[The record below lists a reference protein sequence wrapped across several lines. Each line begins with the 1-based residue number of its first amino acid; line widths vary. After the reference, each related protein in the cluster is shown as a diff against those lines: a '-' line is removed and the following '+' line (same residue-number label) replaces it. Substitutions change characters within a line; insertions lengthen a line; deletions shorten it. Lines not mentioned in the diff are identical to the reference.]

1 MPPKTGIMKK
11 NKYLVATIAIL
22 IYLYIMFS
30 FIGCTT
36 TKYVPIESVRTE
48 YINKVEKDTVI
59 INNDRLIKEKGDTV
73 YIVNTK
79 YVYKTKNKID
89 TIIRIDTIPIIQE
102 VEVIREV
109 NRLKDWQ
116 IILMILGGAMVAV
129 IGYKICRKLG
139 V

>member
-1 MPPKTGIMKK
+1 MKK

-59 INNDRLIKEKGDTV
+59 INNDRLVKEKGDTI
-73 YIVNTK
+73 YITETK
-79 YVYKTKNKID
+79 YIYKTKNKID
-89 TIIRIDTIPIIQE
+89 TILRIDTIPIIQE
-102 VEVIREV
+102 VEVIKEV
-109 NRLKDWQ
+109 NKLKDWQ
-116 IILMILGGAMVAV
+116 VILMVLGGGMVAV
-129 IGYKICRKLG
+129 IGYKVIRLCG
-139 V
+139 I

>member
-1 MPPKTGIMKK
+1 MKK
-11 NKYLVATIAIL
+11 NKYLVAIIAIL

-89 TIIRIDTIPIIQE
+89 TILRIDTIPIIQE
-102 VEVIREV
+102 VEVIKEV
-109 NRLKDWQ
+109 NRLKNWQ
-116 IILMILGGAMVAV
+116 VVLMVLGGGMVAV
-129 IGYKICRKLG
+129 IGYKVIRMIG
-139 V
+139 I

>member
-1 MPPKTGIMKK
+1 MKK

-36 TKYVPIESVRTE
+36 TKYVPIENIRTE

-73 YIVNTK
+73 YITDVK

-89 TIIRIDTIPIIQE
+89 TILRVDTIPIIQE
-102 VEVIREV
+102 VEVIKEV

-116 IILMILGGAMVAV
+116 VILMVLGGGMVTV
-129 IGYKICRKLG
+129 VGYKIIRKIG
-139 V
+139 I

>member
-1 MPPKTGIMKK
+1 MKR

-59 INNDRLIKEKGDTV
+59 INNDRLIKEKGDTI

-89 TIIRIDTIPIIQE
+89 TILRIDTIPIIQE
-102 VEVIREV
+102 VEVIKEV
-109 NRLKDWQ
+109 NKLKDWQ
-116 IILMILGGAMVAV
+116 VILMVLGGGMVAV
-129 IGYKICRKLG
+129 IGYKVIRLCG
-139 V
+139 I

>member
-1 MPPKTGIMKK
+1 MKK
-11 NKYLVATIAIL
+11 NKYLVATLAIL

-59 INNDRLIKEKGDTV
+59 INNDRLVKEKGDTI

-89 TIIRIDTIPIIQE
+89 TILRIDTIPIIQE
-102 VEVIREV
+102 VEVIKEV
-109 NRLKDWQ
+109 NKLKDWQ
-116 IILMILGGAMVAV
+116 VVLMVLGGGMVAV
-129 IGYKICRKLG
+129 IGYKVIRLCG
-139 V
+139 I

>member
-1 MPPKTGIMKK
+1 MKK
-11 NKYLVATIAIL
+11 NKYLVATLAIL

-89 TIIRIDTIPIIQE
+89 TILKIDTIPIIQE
-102 VEVIREV
+102 VEVIKEV
-109 NRLKDWQ
+109 NKLKDWQ
-116 IILMILGGAMVAV
+116 VVLMVLGGGMVAV
-129 IGYKICRKLG
+129 IGYKVIRLCG
-139 V
+139 I

>member
-1 MPPKTGIMKK
+1 MKK

-36 TKYVPIESVRTE
+36 TKYVPIENIRTE

-73 YIVNTK
+73 YIINTK

-89 TIIRIDTIPIIQE
+89 TVLRIDTIPIIQE
-102 VEVIREV
+102 VEVIKEV
-109 NRLKDWQ
+109 NKLHNWQ
-116 IILMILGGAMVAV
+116 VGLMILGGAA
-129 IGYKICRKLG
+129 ITLGGYKLIKFIK

>member
-1 MPPKTGIMKK
+1 MKK

-22 IYLYIMFS
+22 IYLYTMFS

-36 TKYVPIESVRTE
+36 TKYVPIENVRTE

-89 TIIRIDTIPIIQE
+89 TILRIDTIPIIQE
-102 VEVIREV
+102 VEVIKEV
-109 NRLKDWQ
+109 NKLKDWQ
-116 IILMILGGAMVAV
+116 VILMVLGGGMVAV
-129 IGYKICRKLG
+129 IGYKVIRLCG
-139 V
+139 I

>member
-1 MPPKTGIMKK
+1 MKK
-11 NKYLVATIAIL
+11 NKYLVATISIL

-59 INNDRLIKEKGDTV
+59 INNDRLVKEKGDTI

-89 TIIRIDTIPIIQE
+89 TILRIDTIPIIQE
-102 VEVIREV
+102 VEVIKEV
-109 NRLKDWQ
+109 NKLKDWQ
-116 IILMILGGAMVAV
+116 VILMVLGGGMVAV
-129 IGYKICRKLG
+129 IGYKVIRLCG
-139 V
+139 I

>member
-1 MPPKTGIMKK
+1 MKS

-59 INNDRLIKEKGDTV
+59 INNDRLIKEKGDTI

-89 TIIRIDTIPIIQE
+89 TILRIDTIPIIQE
-102 VEVIREV
+102 VEVIKEV
-109 NRLKDWQ
+109 NKLKDWQ
-116 IILMILGGAMVAV
+116 VVLMVLGGGMVAV
-129 IGYKICRKLG
+129 IGYKVIRLCG
-139 V
+139 I

>member
-1 MPPKTGIMKK
+1 MKK

-59 INNDRLIKEKGDTV
+59 INNDRLVKEKGDTV

-89 TIIRIDTIPIIQE
+89 TILRIDTIPIIQE
-102 VEVIREV
+102 VEVIKEI
-109 NRLKDWQ
+109 NKLKDWQ
-116 IILMILGGAMVAV
+116 VILMVLGGGMVAV
-129 IGYKICRKLG
+129 IGYKVIRLCG
-139 V
+139 I

>member
-1 MPPKTGIMKK
+1 MKK
-11 NKYLVATIAIL
+11 NKYLVATIATL

-36 TKYVPIESVRTE
+36 TKYVPIENIRTE

-73 YIVNTK
+73 YITDVK

-89 TIIRIDTIPIIQE
+89 TILRVDTIPIIQE
-102 VEVIREV
+102 VEVIKEV
-109 NRLKDWQ
+109 NRIKDWQ
-116 IILMILGGAMVAV
+116 MILMLLGGGMVAV
-129 IGYKICRKLG
+129 VGYKIIRKIG
-139 V
+139 I

>member
-1 MPPKTGIMKK
+1 MKK
-11 NKYLVATIAIL
+11 NKYLVATLAIL

-59 INNDRLIKEKGDTV
+59 INNDRLVKEKGDTI

-89 TIIRIDTIPIIQE
+89 TILRIDTIPIIQE
-102 VEVIREV
+102 VEVIKEV
-109 NRLKDWQ
+109 NKLKDWQ
-116 IILMILGGAMVAV
+116 VILMVLGGGMVAV
-129 IGYKICRKLG
+129 IGYKVIRLCG
-139 V
+139 I

>member
-1 MPPKTGIMKK
+1 MKK

-59 INNDRLIKEKGDTV
+59 INNDRIIKEKGDTI

-89 TIIRIDTIPIIQE
+89 TILRIDTIPIIQE
-102 VEVIREV
+102 VEVIKEV
-109 NRLKDWQ
+109 NKLKDWQ
-116 IILMILGGAMVAV
+116 VILMVLGGGMVAV
-129 IGYKICRKLG
+129 IGYKVIRLCG
-139 V
+139 I

>member
-1 MPPKTGIMKK
+1 MKK

-36 TKYVPIESVRTE
+36 TKYVPVESVRTE

-59 INNDRLIKEKGDTV
+59 INNDRLIKEKGDTI

-89 TIIRIDTIPIIQE
+89 TILRIDTIPIIQE
-102 VEVIREV
+102 VEVIKEI
-109 NRLKDWQ
+109 NKLKDWQ
-116 IILMILGGAMVAV
+116 VILMVLGGGMVAV
-129 IGYKICRKLG
+129 IGYKVIRLCG
-139 V
+139 I

>member
-1 MPPKTGIMKK
+1 MKK

-59 INNDRLIKEKGDTV
+59 ISNDRLVKEKGDTI

-89 TIIRIDTIPIIQE
+89 TILRIDTIPIIQE
-102 VEVIREV
+102 VEVIKEV
-109 NRLKDWQ
+109 NKLKDWQ
-116 IILMILGGAMVAV
+116 VVLMVLGGGMVAV
-129 IGYKICRKLG
+129 IGYKVIRLCG
-139 V
+139 I

>member
-1 MPPKTGIMKK
+1 MKK

-59 INNDRLIKEKGDTV
+59 INNDRLIKEKGDTI

-89 TIIRIDTIPIIQE
+89 TILRIDTIPIIQE
-102 VEVIREV
+102 VEVIKEV

-116 IILMILGGAMVAV
+116 VILMVLGGGMVAV
-129 IGYKICRKLG
+129 IGYKVIRLCG
-139 V
+139 I

>member
-1 MPPKTGIMKK
+1 MG
-11 NKYLVATIAIL
+11 NKHLVATIIIL
-22 IYLYIMFS
+22 IYLYVMFS

-59 INNDRLIKEKGDTV
+59 INNDRLVKEKGDTV

-89 TIIRIDTIPIIQE
+89 TILRIDTIPIIQE
-102 VEVIREV
+102 VEVIKEV
-109 NRLKDWQ
+109 NKLKDWQ
-116 IILMILGGAMVAV
+116 VILMVLGGGMVAV
-129 IGYKICRKLG
+129 IGYKVIRLCG
-139 V
+139 I

>member
-1 MPPKTGIMKK
+1 MKK

-59 INNDRLIKEKGDTV
+59 INNDRIIKEKGDTV

-89 TIIRIDTIPIIQE
+89 TILRIDTIPIIQE
-102 VEVIREV
+102 VEVIKEV
-109 NRLKDWQ
+109 NKLKDWQ
-116 IILMILGGAMVAV
+116 VILMVLGGGMVAV
-129 IGYKICRKLG
+129 IGYKVIRLCG
-139 V
+139 I

>member
-1 MPPKTGIMKK
+1 MKN

-89 TIIRIDTIPIIQE
+89 TILRIDTIPIIQE
-102 VEVIREV
+102 VEVIKEV

-116 IILMILGGAMVAV
+116 VVLMVLGGGMVAV
-129 IGYKICRKLG
+129 IGYKVIRLCG
-139 V
+139 I

>member
-1 MPPKTGIMKK
+1 MKK

-59 INNDRLIKEKGDTV
+59 INNDRVVKEKGDTV

-89 TIIRIDTIPIIQE
+89 TILRIDTIPIIQE
-102 VEVIREV
+102 VEVIKEV
-109 NRLKDWQ
+109 NKLKDWQ
-116 IILMILGGAMVAV
+116 VVLMVLGGGMVAV
-129 IGYKICRKLG
+129 IGYKVIRLCG
-139 V
+139 I

>member
-1 MPPKTGIMKK
+1 MKK

-48 YINKVEKDTVI
+48 CINKVEKDTVI

-89 TIIRIDTIPIIQE
+89 TILRIDTIPIIQE
-102 VEVIREV
+102 VEVIKEV
-109 NRLKDWQ
+109 NKLKDWQ
-116 IILMILGGAMVAV
+116 VVLMVLGGGMVAV
-129 IGYKICRKLG
+129 IGYKVIRLCG
-139 V
+139 I

>member
-1 MPPKTGIMKK
+1 MKK

-48 YINKVEKDTVI
+48 YKNKVEIDTII
-59 INNDRLIKEKGDTV
+59 INNDKIVKEKGDTI
-73 YIVNTK
+73 YITETK
-79 YVYKTKNKID
+79 YIYKTKNNID
-89 TIIRIDTIPIIQE
+89 TILKIDTIPIIQE

-116 IILMILGGAMVAV
+116 IILMVLGGAMVAV

>member
-1 MPPKTGIMKK
+1 MKK

-59 INNDRLIKEKGDTV
+59 INNDRLVKEKGDTV

-89 TIIRIDTIPIIQE
+89 TILRIDTIPIIQE
-102 VEVIREV
+102 VEVIKEV
-109 NRLKDWQ
+109 NKLKDWQ
-116 IILMILGGAMVAV
+116 VVLMVLGGGMVAV
-129 IGYKICRKLG
+129 IGYKVIRLCG
-139 V
+139 I

>member
-1 MPPKTGIMKK
+1 MKK

-59 INNDRLIKEKGDTV
+59 INNDKIVKEKGDTI

-89 TIIRIDTIPIIQE
+89 TILRIDTIPIIQE
-102 VEVIREV
+102 VEVIKEV
-109 NRLKDWQ
+109 NKLKDWQ
-116 IILMILGGAMVAV
+116 VVLMVLGGGMVAV
-129 IGYKICRKLG
+129 IGYKVIRLCG
-139 V
+139 I

>member
-1 MPPKTGIMKK
+1 MKK

-48 YINKVEKDTVI
+48 YISKVEKDTVI
-59 INNDRLIKEKGDTV
+59 INNDRLVKEKGDTI

-89 TIIRIDTIPIIQE
+89 TILRIDTIPIIQE
-102 VEVIREV
+102 VEVIKEV
-109 NRLKDWQ
+109 NKLKDWQ
-116 IILMILGGAMVAV
+116 VILMVLGGGMVAV
-129 IGYKICRKLG
+129 IGYKVIRLCG
-139 V
+139 I

>member
-1 MPPKTGIMKK
+1 MEK

-36 TKYVPIESVRTE
+36 TKYVPIENVRTE
-48 YINKVEKDTVI
+48 YINKIEKDTVL

-89 TIIRIDTIPIIQE
+89 TILKIDTIPIIQE
-102 VEVIREV
+102 VEVIKEV
-109 NRLKDWQ
+109 NKLKDWQ
-116 IILMILGGAMVAV
+116 VVLMVLGGGMVAV
-129 IGYKICRKLG
+129 IGYKVIRLCG
-139 V
+139 I

>member
-1 MPPKTGIMKK
+1 MKK

-48 YINKVEKDTVI
+48 YKNKVEIDTII
-59 INNDRLIKEKGDTV
+59 INNDRIVKEKGDTI
-73 YIVNTK
+73 YITETK

-89 TIIRIDTIPIIQE
+89 TILKIDTIPIIQE
-102 VEVIREV
+102 VEVIKEV
-109 NRLKDWQ
+109 NKLKDWQ
-116 IILMILGGAMVAV
+116 VVLMVLGGGMVAV
-129 IGYKICRKLG
+129 IGYKIIRMIKL
-139 V
+139 

>member
-1 MPPKTGIMKK
+1 MKK

-36 TKYVPIESVRTE
+36 TKYVPIENIRTE

-89 TIIRIDTIPIIQE
+89 TILRVDTIPIIQE
-102 VEVIREV
+102 VEVIKEV
-109 NRLKDWQ
+109 NKLKDWQ
-116 IILMILGGAMVAV
+116 VILMVLGGGMVAV
-129 IGYKICRKLG
+129 VGYKIIRKIG
-139 V
+139 I

>member
-1 MPPKTGIMKK
+1 MKK

-59 INNDRLIKEKGDTV
+59 INNDRLIKEKGDTI
-73 YIVNTK
+73 YIVNTE

-89 TIIRIDTIPIIQE
+89 TILRIDTIPIIQE
-102 VEVIREV
+102 VEVVKEV
-109 NRLKDWQ
+109 NKLKDWQ
-116 IILMILGGAMVAV
+116 VVLMVLGGGMVAV
-129 IGYKICRKLG
+129 IGYKGIRLCG
-139 V
+139 T

>member
-1 MPPKTGIMKK
+1 MKK
-11 NKYLVATIAIL
+11 NKYLVATLAIL

-59 INNDRLIKEKGDTV
+59 INNDRLVKEKGDTI

-89 TIIRIDTIPIIQE
+89 TILRIDTIPIIQE
-102 VEVIREV
+102 VEVIKEV
-109 NRLKDWQ
+109 NKLKDWQ
-116 IILMILGGAMVAV
+116 VILMVFGGGMVAV
-129 IGYKICRKLG
+129 IGYKVIRLCG
-139 V
+139 I

>member
-1 MPPKTGIMKK
+1 MG
-11 NKYLVATIAIL
+11 NKHLVATIIIL
-22 IYLYIMFS
+22 IYLYVMFS

-89 TIIRIDTIPIIQE
+89 TILRIDTIPIIQE
-102 VEVIREV
+102 VEVIKEV
-109 NRLKDWQ
+109 NKLKDWQ
-116 IILMILGGAMVAV
+116 VVLMVLGGGMVAV
-129 IGYKICRKLG
+129 IGYKVIRLCG
-139 V
+139 I

>member
-1 MPPKTGIMKK
+1 MKK

-22 IYLYIMFS
+22 IYMYIMFS

-59 INNDRLIKEKGDTV
+59 INNDRLVKEKGDTI

-89 TIIRIDTIPIIQE
+89 TILKIDTIPIIQE
-102 VEVIREV
+102 VEVIKEV
-109 NRLKDWQ
+109 NKLKDWQ
-116 IILMILGGAMVAV
+116 VILMVLGGGMVAV
-129 IGYKICRKLG
+129 VGYKIIRKIG
-139 V
+139 I

>member
-1 MPPKTGIMKK
+1 MKK
-11 NKYLVATIAIL
+11 NKYLVAIIAIL

-36 TKYVPIESVRTE
+36 TKYVPIENVRTE

-89 TIIRIDTIPIIQE
+89 TILRIDTIPIIQE
-102 VEVIREV
+102 VEVIKEV
-109 NRLKDWQ
+109 NKLKDWQ
-116 IILMILGGAMVAV
+116 VILMVLGGGMVAV
-129 IGYKICRKLG
+129 IGYKVIRLCG
-139 V
+139 I

>member
-1 MPPKTGIMKK
+1 MKK

-59 INNDRLIKEKGDTV
+59 INNDRLIKEKGDTI

-89 TIIRIDTIPIIQE
+89 TILRIDTIPIIQE
-102 VEVIREV
+102 VEVIKEV
-109 NRLKDWQ
+109 NKLKDWQ
-116 IILMILGGAMVAV
+116 VILMVLGGGMVAV
-129 IGYKICRKLG
+129 IGYKVIRLCG
-139 V
+139 I